1 VIPQCIQSAKELYDL
16 RSRYKDASVLITAI
30 YSESMVIAAS
40 LSQLQGL
47 LQQDALKNKP
57 LLHETFD
64 RALTGCRVVYVC
76 LDEEVR
82 ELAKKADNDNLKFKD
97 RTKYLWK
104 EDTFKEL
111 LQQIRGQQSALSL
124 LLQGLQ
130 MESIADIKRLVQDN
144 SARLDQIAT
153 RSNTLRKSRP
163 NIKVPESVFEEGTD
177 PQSIIDAEA
186 ILRSAEFDF
195 DDEIVNSKAY
205 RRAMA
210 LATFQAE
217 GQEPVTSQNLTEE
230 KCDEELSGAGV
241 DLANLE
247 LKLEPEVKD
256 THAELLDSLE
266 HSFLPFM
273 PPSSENGALSPRF
286 SKLPIVPSFE
296 AISQEE
302 EEEEEAPPPLPPRR
316 PMRPL
321 AESRATEVL
330 SEARNSAFS
339 NDSTSVFSAPSW
351 ALSKS
356 STVSSLTTMGSS
368 LSNLTGNG
376 GFQRK
381 PLVLAHKGSYDT
393 LFRKLPGDLQD
404 VHLAT
409 SEDVDMNNIWKSLL
423 SEERNFV
430 DRMTKFRTTFYD
442 NITKEW
448 PVLENHL
455 ELIPVGEQIAG
466 FHRQYIL
473 MTLEGQLAQGD
484 FATCDPSLFETW
496 SSKTNKIYR
505 EYCQRLPHAKSAILM
520 TQNMDSKFLPYIE
533 TLGFGAALPGKS
545 CEDYLTLPITQLDLY
560 IETLRSLHKICLTS
574 TSASA
579 KRNGPRYLRV
589 LEAVRCLKKSCL
601 QIIKDS
607 QDWEQIQN
615 LHRRIHTLNADYL
628 AQLNL
633 LQPGRRIL
641 SQGMLA
647 RKKEGQGAWQAV
659 HVVLLDNYLFWGMLK
674 PPRSKSTKESKTR
687 TKTKQLGDVWV
698 LESVSP
704 TLCTTGHS

>member
-16 RSRYKDASVLITAI
+16 RSRFKDASILITAI

-82 ELAKKADNDNLKFKD
+82 ELARKADNDNLNFKD

-153 RSNTLRKSRP
+153 RSKTLRKSRP
-163 NIKVPESVFEEGTD
+163 NIKVPESIFREGTD
-177 PQSIIDAEA
+177 PQSIIDAES
-186 ILRSAEFDF
+186 ILRSAEFSF

-210 LATFQAE
+210 LATFRSE
-217 GQEPVTSQNLTEE
+217 LQEPVTSQNLIDE
-230 KCDEELSGAGV
+230 KHDEEISRV
-241 DLANLE
+241 DLDIASLE
-247 LKLEPEVKD
+247 HKLEPEVEEG

-273 PPSSENGALSPRF
+273 PPSSASEALSPRF
-286 SKLPIVPSFE
+286 SKSPVVPNFE
-296 AISQEE
+296 SIAQ
-302 EEEEEAPPPLPPRR
+302 EEEAPPPLPPRR
-316 PMRPL
+316 PMQPP
-321 AESRATEVL
+321 AESRGSEVL
-330 SEARNSAFS
+330 TKARSSALS
-339 NDSTSVFSAPSW
+339 DDSTSVSSTPSW
-351 ALSKS
+351 TLSKT
-356 STVSSLTTMGSS
+356 STVSSRTTMELS
-368 LSNLTGNG
+368 LSNLVANEK
-376 GFQRK
+376 FQRK
-381 PLVLAHKGSYDT
+381 PLALARKGSYDT
-393 LFRKLPGDLQD
+393 VFRTLSGDPED
-404 VHLAT
+404 VRSVT
-409 SEDVDMNNIWKSLL
+409 SEDVDMHNIWKSLL
-423 SEERNFV
+423 SGERNFV
-430 DRMTKFRTTFYD
+430 ERMTKFRTIFYD

-448 PVLENHL
+448 PVLKKHL
-455 ELIPVGEQIAG
+455 ELIPLGEQIAG
-466 FHRQYIL
+466 FHRQYII
-473 MTLEGQLAQGD
+473 MIMEGQLIQGTY
-484 FATCDPSLFETW
+484 ATCDPALFETW
-496 SSKTNKIYR
+496 VSKTNKLYR

-520 TQNMDSKFLPYIE
+520 TQNMDSKFLPYVE
-533 TLGFGAALPGKS
+533 TLGFGAALVAKS
-545 CEDYLTLPITQLDLY
+545 CEDHLTLPIAQLDFY
-560 IETLRSLHKICLTS
+560 IETLRNLHKICLAS
-574 TSASA
+574 TTAPA
-579 KRNGPRYLRV
+579 KKSEPRFLRV
-589 LEAVRCLKKSCL
+589 LETVRHLRKSCL
-601 QIIKDS
+601 RIIEDS
-607 QDWEQIQN
+607 QDREQIQD

-628 AQLNL
+628 SQLNM
-633 LQPGRRIL
+633 LQLGRRIL

-659 HVVLLDNYLFWGMLK
+659 YVVLLDNYLFWGILK
-674 PPRSKSTKESKTR
+674 PPRSKSTRESKTR
-687 TKTKQLGDVWV
+687 TKTKQLSDIWV
-698 LESVSP
+698 LEHVSSILYI
-704 TLCTTGHS
+704 T

>member
-177 PQSIIDAEA
+177 LQSIIDAEA

-210 LATFQAE
+210 LATFHAE

-302 EEEEEAPPPLPPRR
+302 EGEGEEEEEEAPPPLPPRR

-368 LSNLTGNG
+368 LSNLTDNG
-376 GFQRK
+376 DFQRK

-393 LFRKLPGDLQD
+393 LFRKLSGDPED

-430 DRMTKFRTTFYD
+430 ERMTKFRTTFYD

-473 MTLEGQLAQGD
+473 MTLEGQLAQGT

-520 TQNMDSKFLPYIE
+520 TQNMDSKFLPYVE
-533 TLGFGAALPGKS
+533 TLGFGAALLGKS

-560 IETLRSLHKICLTS
+560 IETLRSLHKICLAS

-601 QIIKDS
+601 
-607 QDWEQIQN
+607 
-615 LHRRIHTLNADYL
+615 HRRFTRLGADPESASQNTYPKRRL
-628 AQLNL
+628 PCSAQY
-633 LQPGRRIL
+633 
-641 SQGMLA
+641 A
-647 RKKEGQGAWQAV
+647 
-659 HVVLLDNYLFWGMLK
+659 
-674 PPRSKSTKESKTR
+674 TTR
-687 TKTKQLGDVWV
+687 T
-698 LESVSP
+698 
-704 TLCTTGHS
+704 

>member
-1 VIPQCIQSAKELYDL
+1 MIPQCIQSAKELYDL
-16 RSRYKDASVLITAI
+16 RSRFKDASVLITAI

-163 NIKVPESVFEEGTD
+163 NIKVPESIFKEATD
-177 PQSIIDAEA
+177 SQSIIDAEA

-210 LATFQAE
+210 LPTFHAE

-230 KCDEELSGAGV
+230 KCDEKLSGVGV

-247 LKLEPEVKD
+247 LKLEPEMKD

-302 EEEEEAPPPLPPRR
+302 ETPPPLPPRR

-321 AESRATEVL
+321 AESRGTEVL

-339 NDSTSVFSAPSW
+339 DDSTSVFSAPSW
-351 ALSKS
+351 TLSKT
-356 STVSSLTTMGSS
+356 STVSSRTTMGSS
-368 LSNLTGNG
+368 MSNPTGSG
-376 GFQRK
+376 DFQRK
-381 PLVLAHKGSYDT
+381 PLAPAHKGSYDT
-393 LFRKLPGDLQD
+393 LFRTLSGNPED
-404 VHLAT
+404 VRIAT
-409 SEDVDMNNIWKSLL
+409 SEDVDIHNIWKSLL

-430 DRMTKFRTTFYD
+430 ERMTKFRMTFYD

-448 PVLENHL
+448 PVLEKHL

-473 MTLEGQLAQGD
+473 MILEGQLAQGT
-484 FATCDPSLFETW
+484 FATCDPALFETW
-496 SSKTNKIYR
+496 ASKTNKIYR

-520 TQNMDSKFLPYIE
+520 TQNMDSKFLPYVE
-533 TLGFGAALPGKS
+533 KLGFGAALLGKS
-545 CEDYLTLPITQLDLY
+545 CEDHLTLPITQLDLY
-560 IETLRSLHKICLTS
+560 IETLRHLHKICLAS
-574 TSASA
+574 TSAPA
-579 KRNGPRYLRV
+579 KRNEPRYLRV
-589 LEAVRCLKKSCL
+589 LEAVRRLKKSCL
-601 QIIKDS
+601 RIIEDS
-607 QDWEQIQN
+607 QDREQIQD
-615 LHRRIHTLNADYL
+615 LHRRIHTLNADHL

-633 LQPGRRIL
+633 LQLGRRII

-674 PPRSKSTKESKTR
+674 PPRSKSTKESKMR
-687 TKTKQLGDVWV
+687 TKTKQLGDIWV
-698 LESVSP
+698 LEPVSS
-704 TLCTTGHS
+704 TLCTTEHS